1 MPVCTWKCDTPTC
14 AQVCEPK
21 CDAPKCESRCS
32 MDTSSCAFNCQE
44 PSCALVCPEQPCAGK
59 DPCPKCQAVCG
70 EPVCTLD
77 CPGHQ
82 PCSTVCEE
90 PQCSYDCKK
99 PDSCPEPKCNL
110 ECEKPAACQDFQVT
124 KELPPARP
132 GETTVVSFDTSGEVL
147 KAGSAPKLHDI
158 PQTCPPGCTAA
169 GGAAAGGAAA
179 GAASG
184 AVATGAASGS
194 SGEMRITG
202 GEMRVTGGGSS
213 SGAMTTETYTFTGEP
228 QVRVVA
234 GLQFGNASGNATGS
248 RNISQGN
255 LTTYNNT
262 MVSSFSAHSSPI
274 SGGWHVVTTQA
285 HCPPGC
291 VR

>member
-1 MPVCTWKCDTPTC
+1 MSATTLVATLILAQGSLFFGLRTEKVHHGMTHSIASRAADLSNFSAAMSYLNSQPEDGGCMPVCTWKCDTPTC

-44 PSCALVCPEQPCAGK
+44 PSCALVCPEAPCAGK

-110 ECEKPAACQDFQVT
+110 ECEKPAACKDFQVS

-132 GETTVVSFDTSGEVL
+132 GETTVVSFDTSGEIL
-147 KAGSAPKLHDI
+147 KAGEAPKLHEI
-158 PQTCPPGCTAA
+158 PAGTCPPGCAPAA
-169 GGAAAGGAAA
+169 LLQLGSKSLKQARSKTLPPVKACP
-179 GAASG
+179 
-184 AVATGAASGS
+184 TGCFPS
-194 SGEMRITG
+194 TK
-202 GEMRVTGGGSS
+202 
-213 SGAMTTETYTFTGEP
+213 
-228 QVRVVA
+228 
-234 GLQFGNASGNATGS
+234 
-248 RNISQGN
+248 
-255 LTTYNNT
+255 
-262 MVSSFSAHSSPI
+262 
-274 SGGWHVVTTQA
+274 
-285 HCPPGC
+285 
-291 VR
+291 